1 MKMQKTTRVL
11 FLAAALTAL
20 PLASTRAMA
29 ANAKCPECEMP
40 NEKGTAVTLKQG
52 RKTTRYRCTYCALDQ
67 AQNDIKG
74 DLTIFAP
81 TEKAGR
87 NVVIKR
93 VRGKWFATPGASFVA
108 AQKMRHRVCP
118 ETFRAFSTRA
128 AAQSYIAKNR
138 GLVGNVAPLSFAQML
153 KVAKD

>member
-1 MKMQKTTRVL
+1 MKITKTTRVL
-11 FLAAALTAL
+11 LLAAALMA
-20 PLASTRAMA
+20 PLAASTRAMA

-52 RKTTRYRCTYCALDQ
+52 SKSTMYRCTFCALDQ
-67 AQNDIKG
+67 AKNDIKG

-87 NVVIKR
+87 NIVIKR
-93 VRGKWFATPGASFVA
+93 VRGKWYSTPGAAFVA
-108 AQKMRHRVCP
+108 AAKMRHRVCP

-128 AAQSYIAKNR
+128 AAQNYIAKNR
-138 GLVGNVAPLSFAQML
+138 GLLGNVAPLSFTQML
-153 KVAKD
+153 KVAKG

>member
-1 MKMQKTTRVL
+1 MKMQTTTRVL
-11 FLAAALTAL
+11 FLAAALTA
-20 PLASTRAMA
+20 PLAASTRAMA

-52 RKTTRYRCTYCALDQ
+52 SKTTMYRCTYCVLDQ

-74 DLTIFAP
+74 DLTIVAP

-93 VRGKWFATPGASFVA
+93 VRGKWYATPGAAFVA
-108 AQKMRHRVCP
+108 AHQVRHRVCP
-118 ETFRAFSTRA
+118 ETFRAFSNRA
-128 AAQSYIAKNR
+128 AAQNYIAKNR